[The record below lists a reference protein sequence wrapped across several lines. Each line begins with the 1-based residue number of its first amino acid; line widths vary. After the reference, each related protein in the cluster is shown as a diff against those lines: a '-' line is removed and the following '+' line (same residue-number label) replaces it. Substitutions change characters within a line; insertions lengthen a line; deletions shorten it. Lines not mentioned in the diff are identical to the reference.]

1 MDAGLAE
8 LDAAR
13 KIAVQYAEDVR
24 GHFGDRLRGIRL
36 YGSTARGDWTPESD
50 IDVLVL
56 LDGVTTQDS
65 EWLVNRAVKLGLLG
79 SGFLLQPLF
88 MSADDFG
95 RLKKRER
102 RFALEVEREGVELCR
117 TRTLEPMQWRSVNT
131 GTKPLRRLAACLRM
145 GFCVMRFLALTMPP
159 STGRALRCC

>member
-65 EWLVNRAVKLGLLG
+65 EW
-79 SGFLLQPLF
+79 
-88 MSADDFG
+88 
-95 RLKKRER
+95 
-102 RFALEVEREGVELCR
+102 
-117 TRTLEPMQWRSVNT
+117 
-131 GTKPLRRLAACLRM
+131 
-145 GFCVMRFLALTMPP
+145 
-159 STGRALRCC
+159 